1 MTLAAQIIADATG
14 VFLNESDFAEDIVYK
29 PRDGRPRH
37 ISAIVERNPPESLT
51 EMEGGVAPRLVIKV
65 ANDEQDGIASHLW
78 STGDQVHVRVR
89 INDPVEWRTIVD
101 ILADH
106 DHGMCKF
113 TVR

>member
-1 MTLAAQIIADATG
+1 MTLANQIITDATG

-29 PRDGRPRH
+29 SRDGRPRH
-37 ISAIVERNPPESLT
+37 ISAIVDRNPPEALA
-51 EMEGGVAPRLVIKV
+51 EIENGVAPRLVIMV

-78 STGDQVHVRVR
+78 SRGDQVQVKVR